1 MESAVLA
8 VIGGL
13 IGVAVAFHR
22 HVVVRNATP
31 LPMEMPLVAVALGVG
46 LSAGVG
52 LFFGIYPARQ
62 AAKLDPIVALQAD

>member
-1 MESAVLA
+1 
-8 VIGGL
+8 
-13 IGVAVAFHR
+13 
-22 HVVVRNATP
+22 VRSATP
-31 LPMEMPLVAVALGVG
+31 LPMEMPISSVVLGVG